1 MNNPINLGTKAII
14 DSIREELSDILSN
27 SLVTASND
35 NPIEIENDYG
45 KFKYEGGGR
54 LSVQPKKGAE
64 YIILNVEILP
74 TDDTQLRK
82 ESLDVNFKGDRLCKQ
97 IGCPN
102 NSNEFSNYCAECY
115 EEKYI

>member
-1 MNNPINLGTKAII
+1 MNNPLNSHTKMIV
-14 DSIREELSDILSN
+14 DSIREELATILSDD
-27 SLVTASND
+27 SITASID
-35 NPIEIENDYG
+35 NPIEFENDFG

-54 LSVQPKKGAE
+54 LSVQPKKGIE
-64 YIILNVEILP
+64 YIVLNTEILP
-74 TDDTQLRK
+74 TSDTQLRK